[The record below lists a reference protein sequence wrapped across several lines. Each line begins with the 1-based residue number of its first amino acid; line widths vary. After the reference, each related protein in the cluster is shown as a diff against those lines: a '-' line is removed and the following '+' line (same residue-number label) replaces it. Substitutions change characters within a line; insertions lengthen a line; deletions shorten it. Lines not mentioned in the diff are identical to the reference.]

1 MHIVACYMYAT
12 AYRPSCNLELRSKR
26 QHAMRISSKT
36 ALISHSS
43 FIVIIIVLQHLA
55 INMSGHDVPIRKD
68 IRKLS
73 QQERDDL
80 VRAFDAICKLP
91 TDNEDSFYQI
101 ASLHGEPFR
110 GAGYSNPSWWGGY
123 CNHGNILFPTWHR
136 AYLHRLETALRNQVP
151 GVTLPYWNELDA
163 GTTSGSGVPEIFLSE
178 TYKFADGKS
187 IPNPLRSYTYQKTIV
202 DRLQTVPDTDYTKPK
217 GMKTTRFPYSSLYG
231 EADKVKTQSH
241 NSRMDGLGIEKTN
254 QYLNDNIKAWLAD
267 PAPGPANP
275 RSREG
280 MEAGVVSQYFRCLRV
295 PNYVAFSNTTSSA
308 RWNDDNVDTPNFS
321 PVVSLETPHNA
332 IHVAFGGVQVPGP
345 KTISVPEARG
355 DMGENETASFDPVFY
370 FHHAYV
376 DLVFW
381 QWQLLHNQTEEL
393 IIEPQLA
400 TYPGTNSVDGQGPTP
415 GVQGN
420 VWLTLDSPL
429 DPFRNPHDSSRVM
442 TSKDVVDTRNL
453 GYIYQL
459 PGQEVGQA
467 QKPEMPVKLPPGP
480 QLLISGINRGA
491 ISGSFSISAWALDD
505 KGQPSQMVGI
515 EPILSR
521 WHVSGCANCQS
532 HLEVRA
538 HLPLEG
544 WSNEKAEK
552 TKFKILIHTRDHP
565 EGLTELGGK
574 TPRWEILT
582 SPTASTAS
590 TSTSAADQPRHPDRP
605 LTEDEYQRYSR
616 QMIVPGFGLDAQ
628 LRLKRAS
635 VLVVGAGGLGCPAAA
650 YLAGAGV
657 GVLGLVDADFV
668 DVSNLHRQLAHS
680 TERVGVAKVVS
691 AIAYLRQ
698 LNPIVSY
705 RGHDQHLSPHN
716 AHTIISQYD
725 VVLDCT
731 DHPAA
736 RYLISDAC
744 VLFGKPLVSAS
755 AFQLSGQLTVLN
767 NPPGGGPCY
776 RCLFPRPPPPETVVG
791 CGEGGILGPVVGT
804 MGVLQALEAITLI
817 AGGGLD
823 SEASSSSPSPP
834 QPRMLLLSASS
845 SSSSSSSQS
854 WPEFRSVRLRGRR
867 DDCFACSAGGG
878 LTQQHLETSMDYVTF
893 CGVAQPVS
901 LLEPTE
907 RVSVDEYQRK
917 CAAQTEHVLIDVRP
931 KEHFSLGSMP
941 GAINVPVHRFSRGED
956 VAELLRPIDR
966 PDLPIYVVC
975 RVGNDSQTVARKLKD
990 IGMHRDGKR
999 FVGDIVGGIKAWR
1012 DVMDP
1017 TLPFV

>member
-1 MHIVACYMYAT
+1 
-12 AYRPSCNLELRSKR
+12 
-26 QHAMRISSKT
+26 
-36 ALISHSS
+36 
-43 FIVIIIVLQHLA
+43 
-55 INMSGHDVPIRKD
+55 MSGHNLSIRKD
-68 IRKLS
+68 IRNLC
-73 QQERDDL
+73 QQERDNL

-91 TDNEDSFYQI
+91 ADDEDSFFQI
-101 ASLHGEPFR
+101 AGLHGEPFR
-110 GAGYSNPSWWGGY
+110 GAGYSSPRWWGGY

-136 AYLHRLETALRNQVP
+136 AYLHRLETALRNQVS

-163 GTTSGSGVPEIFLSE
+163 ETTSGPGIPDIFLTE
-178 TYKFADGKS
+178 TYQFADGET
-187 IPNPLRSYTYQKTIV
+187 IRNPLRSYTYQQTIV
-202 DRLQTVPDTDYTKPK
+202 DRLQTMPDTDYTKPK
-217 GMKTTRFPYSSLYG
+217 GMQTRRFPYSSLYG
-231 EADKVKTQSH
+231 AADKVTTQSH
-241 NSRMDGLGIEKTN
+241 NNIMDALGIEKTN
-254 QYLNDNIKAWLAD
+254 EYLNDNIKAWLAD

-275 RSREG
+275 NSRVG
-280 MEAGVVSQYFRCLRV
+280 MEAGVASQYFRCLRV
-295 PNYVAFSNTTSSA
+295 PNYVVFSNTTSAA
-308 RWNDDNVDTPNFS
+308 RWNDDNMDTPDFS

-332 IHVAFGGVQVPGP
+332 IHVAFGGVQIPGPNTRSVPG
-345 KTISVPEARG
+345 ARG

-370 FHHAYV
+370 FHHAFV
-376 DLVFW
+376 DMVFW
-381 QWQLLHNQTEEL
+381 QWQLLHDQTKEL
-393 IIEPQLA
+393 IVDPQLA

-429 DPFRNPHDSSRVM
+429 DPFKNPHDPCRAM
-442 TSKDVVDTRNL
+442 TSRDVVDTRNL
-453 GYIYQL
+453 GYVYQL
-459 PGQEVGQA
+459 PGQQVGQPQEA
-467 QKPEMPVKLPPGP
+467 QMPVKLPPCP
-480 QLLISGINRGA
+480 QVLISGINRGT

-505 KGQPSQMVGI
+505 KGEPSQMVGI

-544 WSNEKAEK
+544 WTNEEAEK
-552 TKFKILIHTRDHP
+552 TKFRILVHTRDHP
-565 EGLTELGGK
+565 EGLTELDGR
-574 TPRWEILT
+574 TPRWEIRSQAMDNDADRLRREIAQREAELADLR
-582 SPTASTAS
+582 SRL
-590 TSTSAADQPRHPDRP
+590 AATEEPPPADDDRP
-605 LTEDEYQRYSR
+605 LTEDEYRRYSR
-616 QMIVPGFGLDAQ
+616 QMIVPGFGLEAQ
-628 LRLKRAS
+628 LRLKRAR

-668 DVSNLHRQLAHS
+668 EVSNLHRQVAHS

-691 AIAYLRQ
+691 AIAYLRR

-705 RGHDQHLSPHN
+705 RGHEQHLSPQN
-716 AHTIISQYD
+716 ARAIVSQYD

-744 VLFGKPLVSAS
+744 VLFGKPLISAS

-767 NPPGGGPCY
+767 NPPGRGPCY

-817 AGGGLD
+817 AGRD
-823 SEASSSSPSPP
+823 PDTESSSSS
-834 QPRMLLLSASS
+834 QPRMLLLSAPSPSHSS
-845 SSSSSSSQS
+845 SRA

-867 DDCFACSAGGG
+867 DDCFACSARGG
-878 LTQQHLETSMDYVTF
+878 LTLHHLESSMDYVTF
-893 CGVAQPVS
+893 CGVAKPVA
-901 LLEPTE
+901 LLEPEE

-917 CAAQTEHVLIDVRP
+917 CAAQPDHVLIDVRA

-941 GAINVPVHRFSRGED
+941 GAINVPVHLFSRGED

-966 PDLPIYVVC
+966 ADLPIYVVC

-990 IGMHRDGKR
+990 MGVDRDGKR

-1012 DVMDP
+1012 DTMDP